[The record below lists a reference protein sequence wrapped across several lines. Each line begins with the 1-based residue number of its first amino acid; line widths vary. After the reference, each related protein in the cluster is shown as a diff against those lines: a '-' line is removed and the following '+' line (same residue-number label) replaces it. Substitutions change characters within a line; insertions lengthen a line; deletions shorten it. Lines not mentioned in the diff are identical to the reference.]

1 MIPFGK
7 GYFIHEGKV
16 YKELKPSM
24 VRKVPRYLL
33 TNKQGKRQWIT
44 QSQIQ
49 EIIDNYNKK

>member
-16 YKELKPSM
+16 YKELRPSM
-24 VRKVPRYLL
+24 GRKGPRYLL